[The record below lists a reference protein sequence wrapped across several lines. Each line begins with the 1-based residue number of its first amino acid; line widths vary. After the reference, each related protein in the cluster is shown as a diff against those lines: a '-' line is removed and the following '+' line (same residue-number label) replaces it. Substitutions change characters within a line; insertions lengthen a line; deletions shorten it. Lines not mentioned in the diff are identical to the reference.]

1 MCYQICLSAFHQHT
15 VPYIL
20 YAAEL
25 PGVNQNSV
33 SSSWCSTAMAVS
45 IQVHRS
51 MCWTAKKRTVTI
63 HGTSWDVHV
72 LWVLGSRCLAK
83 NVSNHSVCRIWNTGV
98 SERIFQ
104 MCIALSA
111 ATITMV
117 SAASE
122 PVQLV
127 NQSHSLPVTT
137 VTTGGR
143 LRAPMPKKT
152 KEKGW
157 QLQFLNCWLFAK
169 HQCKHVFCTVLKR

>member
-1 MCYQICLSAFHQHT
+1 
-15 VPYIL
+15 
-20 YAAEL
+20 
-25 PGVNQNSV
+25 
-33 SSSWCSTAMAVS
+33 
-45 IQVHRS
+45 
-51 MCWTAKKRTVTI
+51 
-63 HGTSWDVHV
+63 
-72 LWVLGSRCLAK
+72 
-83 NVSNHSVCRIWNTGV
+83 
-98 SERIFQ
+98 

-169 HQCKHVFCTVLKR
+169 KPMQTCFLHRVKKVTFKV